1 MSAKKRWSEREK
13 QEVIRLRFQD
23 GMQYKD
29 IANIVRPN
37 QSTAWRKVGEICRE
51 YEKQRDEGLLGTPQN
66 QETPAPSAASP
77 STITTSEVNEGIKR
91 EALVSMSREER
102 VRYLMARLKQSA
114 RGKAILLA
122 LDADQQIIFA
132 EMYHEVVEEFDSLT
146 SAEDQMLM
154 QAILAYCMY
163 LRACQLS
170 SQAEQAFMLMMAG
183 KLEDDDPKRAIA
195 GVADR
200 YKRDMET
207 KHKEY
212 VTLMDKLKATRDQRL
227 KSVTDQRKT
236 FGEMMREYATKDA
249 RNNLIKDILA
259 VEKMSDDELKRMLEG
274 GPAPDG
280 THKKWLIGDF
290 SEYEQ

>member
-1 MSAKKRWSEREK
+1 MTAKKRWSEREK

-23 GMQYKD
+23 GMEYKD
-29 IANIVRPN
+29 IAKVIRPH
-37 QSTAWRKVGEICRE
+37 QHTAWRKVGEICRE
-51 YEKQRDEGLLGTPQN
+51 YEKQRDEGLLGTPTN
-66 QETPAPSAASP
+66 KEAPAPSSASSSMTTTVAAHDG
-77 STITTSEVNEGIKR
+77 VKR

-102 VRYLMARLKQSA
+102 VRYLTGRLKQSA

-122 LDADQQIIFA
+122 LTADQQIIFA
-132 EMYHEVVEEFDSLT
+132 EMYLEVVEEFDSLT

-154 QAILAYCMY
+154 QAILAYCQY

-170 SQAEQAFMLMMAG
+170 SKAEAAFMQMMAG
-183 KLEDDDPKRAIA
+183 TLDDDDPQRALA

-259 VEKMSDDELKRMLEG
+259 VEKMSDDELKRMLDG

-280 THKKWLIGDF
+280 RMCRWLIGDF
-290 SEYEQ
+290 SEYE